1 MHGSERLREILR
13 RIDGRGYKAYK
24 DIEGS
29 YDFGSFRLHVDHVQG
44 DPFAAPSRLRAEV
57 PAAVAAVPPD
67 LWERRPR
74 RIALEDYLARRFAAA
89 IAALPARPGGS
100 GKSGVVA
107 IDRPGQE
114 ILERSAV
121 AVREG
126 TVEARFVAGL
136 PAAGRTVLGRQAEML
151 FFEVVP
157 RLVRAALVFP
167 NAGEGEARRWADA
180 NEDQEFLRAR
190 LPELGLVGFVAAGA
204 VLPRE
209 SGASDRPLRGPGVV
223 PFAPPPSLAVTVH
236 LPHAGP
242 VTGMGIPAGVTVITG
257 GGYHGKTT
265 LLRALERGV
274 YNHIPGDG
282 RELVVTVPGAVKIR
296 AEDGRRV
303 EKVDISPFISNL
315 PQRIDTRRFSTDN
328 ASGSTSQAANI
339 MEALEMGAT
348 CLLLDEDTS
357 ATNFMI
363 RDRRMQALVAREREP
378 ITPFVDRVRQLH
390 RELGVSSVI
399 VVGGS
404 GDYLDAADTVIL
416 MDAYR
421 PEDATAAAREVARRF
436 PTGRE
441 VEAAGPLSAPR
452 GRVPLPEGFD
462 PHRGER
468 EKVRARGQEE
478 IQFGRFEIDL
488 SAVEQLVDESQ
499 TRAIA
504 ALIRYAAR
512 RYVDG
517 RRTLREVLEA
527 ALRDVDERGLD
538 VLSPF
543 PGRPAG
549 DLARPRLFEAAA
561 AVNRLRSLVVR

>member
-1 MHGSERLREILR
+1 MHDAGRLRQTLR

-44 DPFAAPSRLRAEV
+44 DPFAAPSRLRVEV
-57 PAAVAAVPPD
+57 PPAVAAVPPD
-67 LWERRPR
+67 LWERRAR
-74 RIALEDYLARRFAAA
+74 RIALEDFLARRFGAA

-100 GKSGVVA
+100 GKSGLIA

-121 AVREG
+121 VVRGG

-136 PAAGRTVLGRQAEML
+136 PAAGRAVLGRQAEML
-151 FFEVVP
+151 FFEIIP
-157 RLVRAALVFP
+157 HLVRAALVFP
-167 NAGEGEARRWADA
+167 NVDGAQARRWADV

-190 LPELGLVGFVAAGA
+190 LPELGLVAFVAAGA
-204 VLPRE
+204 CLPRE

-223 PFAPPPSLAVTVH
+223 PFAPPPSLSVTVH

-242 VTGMGIPAGVTVITG
+242 VTGMGIPAGVTVISG

-339 MEALEMGAT
+339 VEALEMGAT

-378 ITPFVDRVRQLH
+378 ITPFIDRVRQLH
-390 RELGVSSVI
+390 RDLGVSSVI

-404 GDYLDAADTVIL
+404 GDYLDVADTVIL

-441 VEAAGPLSAPR
+441 AEAAGAMALPR

-462 PHRGER
+462 PFRGQR

-504 ALIRYAAR
+504 ALIRYSAR

-543 PGRPAG
+543 PGQPVG
-549 DLARPRLFEAAA
+549 DLARPRLFEVAA
-561 AVNRLRSLVVR
+561 AVNRLRSLAVR